1 MIPVAALWI
10 HHCTSTETISSM
22 SCSQST
28 TKHRVSINMD
38 PFQFNMDPFQ
48 WKGTA
53 FSWEQSAVQLQLSSN
68 CAIICNM
75 SYNNLHF
82 NHSFLTQDSYLY
94 QKLKILYTF
103 CCPSIS
109 LSSLIPFGHLE
120 NQAYVNDSWN
130 NLRKLMVKWGFRDW
144 FIPHCAGE
152 KYIILSSIRA

>member
-28 TKHRVSINMD
+28 TKHRGSI
-38 PFQFNMDPFQ
+38 NMDPFQ

-75 SYNNLHF
+75 SYNNLHS

-130 NLRKLMVKWGFRDW
+130 NLRKLMVKWGFGDW